1 MLTVVAVSAEAWSF
15 LGGDRLSKYA
25 KHPAFHWQTTTTEH
39 FTIYYETN
47 TATVPRLDEIRA
59 SVELSRS
66 NVLQLIR
73 AQDFPDRIHVFLV
86 DSLPRMKA
94 LRGSAG
100 YGGAI
105 AKIRVVFA
113 VVNATN
119 NGCSTH
125 EICHVIASAVWGK
138 PERWLDEG
146 FASYSD
152 ERWVRRDVI
161 AARFAA
167 EDRLLPLETLARD
180 FLKHPEELTYI
191 QSSSLVGFVIKRH
204 GLEKFK
210 RIWRG
215 GFERIP
221 KVLGFDATELEREW
235 RASLRSVAT
244 KPGDSSPQ

>member
-1 MLTVVAVSAEAWSF
+1 MLMLFAISADAWSF
-15 LGGDRLSKYA
+15 LGGDRLSKYVR
-25 KHPAFHWQTTTTEH
+25 HPTFHWQTVTTEH

-47 TATVPRLDEIRA
+47 TATARRLDEIRA

-73 AQDFPDRIHVFLV
+73 VQDFPDRIHVFLV

-113 VVNATN
+113 VVNETN

-161 AARFAA
+161 AARLAA
-167 EDRLLPLETLARD
+167 DNRLLPPETLARD
-180 FLKHPEELTYI
+180 FAKHPEEVTYI
-191 QSSSLVGFVIKRH
+191 QSSSLVGFVIQRH
-204 GLEKFK
+204 GMEKFK
-210 RIWRG
+210 RIWRD
-215 GFERIP
+215 GFESIP
-221 KVLGFDATELEREW
+221 KALGLGVDGLEVE
-235 RASLRSVAT
+235 
-244 KPGDSSPQ
+244 